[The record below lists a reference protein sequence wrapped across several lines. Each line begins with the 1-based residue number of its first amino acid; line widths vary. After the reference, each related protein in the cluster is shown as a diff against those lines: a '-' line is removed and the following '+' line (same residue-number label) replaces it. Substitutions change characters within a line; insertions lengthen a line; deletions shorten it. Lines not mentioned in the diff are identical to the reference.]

1 MIMKLNYRL
10 CRITLA
16 SVLLLGIVGC
26 AGAPSHTSSSGQ
38 AKQSTPR
45 SEDSSSQS
53 RLARSFD
60 EAVRRGDEAWQSA
73 NPDLALYLYVQ
84 ALSFQPRDVNT
95 LGKIGF
101 IQQARGNLDLA
112 RKAFELAA
120 TTAPTDARATS
131 RLGLVLLAQ
140 DDIDGADTW
149 LRKSIAED
157 GNDWRVYDALGVI
170 AQRRAHYD
178 EALMYLQRA
187 STLSPSAPG
196 PVLHRGAVLLAMGN
210 FAKAEGTLQQA
221 LQMTRTSDVW
231 RMLGEA
237 QAHRG
242 EYTKA
247 VASLTQALDVPAAY
261 NLIGQVAM
269 TNQDDQIALD
279 YFQKAAEASP
289 VYFPEAQQNVAL
301 ARERLEAGRRSR
313 P

>member
-1 MIMKLNYRL
+1 MNITQRL
-10 CRITLA
+10 YRITLA
-16 SVLLLGIVGC
+16 SVLLLGMVGC
-26 AGAPSHTSSSGQ
+26 ATTASQSHAQGHEKSPT
-38 AKQSTPR
+38 AR
-45 SEDSSSQS
+45 SEDSSSPN
-53 RLARSFD
+53 RMARSFD
-60 EAVRRGDEAWQSA
+60 EAVRRGDDAWQSGST
-73 NPDLALYLYVQ
+73 DLALYLYVQ
-84 ALSFQPRDVNT
+84 ALSFQPRDINT
-95 LGKIGF
+95 LGKIGS

-120 TTAPTDARATS
+120 TTAPNDARATS
-131 RLGLVLLAQ
+131 HLGFVLLAQ
-140 DDIDGADTW
+140 DDIDGADAW
-149 LRKSIAED
+149 LRKSVAVD
-157 GNDWRVYDALGVI
+157 AKDWRAYDALGVI
-170 AQRRAHYD
+170 AQRRGHYD
-178 EALMYLQRA
+178 DALMYLQQA
-187 STLSPSAPG
+187 STLAPSAPG
-196 PVLHRGAVLLAMGN
+196 PLLHRGAVQLAAGN
-210 FAKAEGTLQQA
+210 YAKAEGTLQQA
-221 LQMTRTSDVW
+221 LQIARTSDVW

-301 ARERLEAGRRSR
+301 ARERLEAARRS